1 MTSIVGRGAAP
12 ARSRVTMAGEPDPRD
27 LEGDFA
33 HRFEVRVRFAD
44 TDAMAHVNNATYL
57 TYVEAARIDWW
68 TAITGEPLEREN
80 GRPDGLILAEAEI
93 AFRSPV
99 VFGEIVTIE
108 TRATR
113 IGRTSLGLEHR
124 LTAAPGAGVLPQ
136 PARLVATCR
145 SVLVRYDY
153 LAETPTPWPPAF
165 VAGIEAFEGRSLR
178 G

>member
-1 MTSIVGRGAAP
+1 VETAAP
-12 ARSRVTMAGEPDPRD
+12 PDPRD
-27 LEGDFA
+27 LVGDFG
-33 HRFEVRVRFAD
+33 HRIEVRVRFAD

-68 TAITGEPLEREN
+68 TGITGEPLEREA
-80 GRPDGLILAEAEI
+80 GRRDGLILAEAEI

-124 LTAAPGAGVLPQ
+124 LTAAPAAPATPATPADGGA
-136 PARLVATCR
+136 ARVVATCR

-153 LAETPTPWPPAF
+153 VAAAPTTWPPAF
-165 VAGIEAFEGRSLR
+165 VAAIETFEGRSLR
-178 G
+178 S

>member
-1 MTSIVGRGAAP
+1 MTDGP
-12 ARSRVTMAGEPDPRD
+12 ADPRD
-27 LEGDFA
+27 LPGDFG
-33 HRFEVRVRFAD
+33 HRVTIQVRFAD

-57 TYVEAARIDWW
+57 TYVEVARIDWW
-68 TAITGEPLEREN
+68 TAITGESLEREH
-80 GRPDGLILAEAEI
+80 GRRDGLILAEAEA

-99 VFGEIVTIE
+99 AFREIVTIE

-124 LTAAPGAGVLPQ
+124 LTAAAGDG

-153 LAETPTPWPPAF
+153 VAEVPTPWPPPFITA
-165 VAGIEAFEGRSLR
+165 IETFEGRSLR
-178 G
+178 T